1 MFVCW
6 VALGKQEIL
15 NNYDHNKKGPSP
27 GYHSI
32 LGKKTTNSF
41 N

>member
-6 VALGKQEIL
+6 VALGKQEIMK
-15 NNYDHNKKGPSP
+15 NCDNNKKGPSP

-32 LGKKTTNSF
+32 LAQKPGAVYK
-41 N
+41 